1 MLSAR
6 VWSVLAVLCL
16 SACAGKPP
24 AATDV
29 ERQILAPTGVLRV
42 GVYPGSPVSMVRD
55 PASGQPKGISIG
67 LGQALASRLNVPFQM
82 VEFAKLTD
90 VGDAVRESRVDVMVT
105 NATATRAQSMDFS
118 DPIVE
123 IEQGYLVMGDST
135 LASAGE
141 VDRAGVRV
149 LVVQGSTSQAS
160 LPQKL
165 TSASISVAPTIG
177 AAKEMLMR
185 HQADA
190 FATQKSILYEVSD
203 ELPGSR
209 ILSGRYGVEQIAVG
223 IAKGRGAGLP
233 FLRRFAEESKAD
245 GSVARLIETVGMRG
259 ASVASARSSD

>member
-1 MLSAR
+1 VPRAR

-16 SACAGKPP
+16 SGCAGKLPS
-24 AATDV
+24 ATDV
-29 ERQILAPTGVLRV
+29 ERKILAPTGVLRV

-67 LGQALASRLNVPFQM
+67 LGQALASRLNVSFQM

-90 VGDAVRESRVDVMVT
+90 VVDAVRESRVDMIVT
-105 NATATRAQSMDFS
+105 NATAARAQSMDFS

-123 IEQGYLVMGDST
+123 IEQGYLVTGDSQ
-135 LASAGE
+135 LASADE
-141 VDRAGVRV
+141 VDRAGIRV

-177 AAKEMLMR
+177 AAKDMLMR

-209 ILSGRYGVEQIAVG
+209 VLRGRYGVEQIAVG
-223 IAKGRGAGLP
+223 IPKGRGAGLLA
-233 FLRRFAEESKAD
+233 LRRFAEELKAD
-245 GSVARLIETVGMRG
+245 GSVARLIETVGIRG
-259 ASVASARSSD
+259 TSVASARSSG